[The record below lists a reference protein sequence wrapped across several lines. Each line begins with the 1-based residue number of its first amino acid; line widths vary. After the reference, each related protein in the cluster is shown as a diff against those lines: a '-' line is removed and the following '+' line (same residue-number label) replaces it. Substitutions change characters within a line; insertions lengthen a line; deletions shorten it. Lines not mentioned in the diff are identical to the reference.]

1 MKLPPAVEQLATR
14 FDAMSIRER
23 ALVAAALFAA
33 IVMLWMLAILD
44 PISGK
49 TRALDAE
56 RAAIEEEI
64 ASAKAGIETANATN
78 PTLLALAEEKKIL
91 ASLER
96 VNTELASKSAGL
108 IPPERMVQ
116 VIQDVLNRQHGVAL
130 VSLHNKPVTSLVKS
144 VAPAPTTATAVEPA
158 APEESSTE
166 TSAEAP
172 TDVPATDAAPLESS
186 GPFVHPV
193 EIVVE
198 GSYLDVLAYLKA
210 LEALEWR
217 FHWKV
222 LDLETQQYPVN
233 RVRIELSTLSM
244 DKDWIG
250 V

>member
-1 MKLPPAVEQLATR
+1 MTLPPIVEQYTAR
-14 FDAMSIRER
+14 FDALSIRER
-23 ALVAAALFAA
+23 VLVTCALLAAV
-33 IVMLWMLAILD
+33 VMLWMLAIQD

-49 TRALDAE
+49 ARALAAE
-56 RAAIEEEI
+56 KTSLEEQIAA
-64 ASAKAGIETANATN
+64 AKAGIESTTSSD
-78 PTLLALAEEKKIL
+78 PTTLALAEEKKVL
-91 ASLER
+91 AELEQ
-96 VNTELASKSAGL
+96 VNGQLASKSAGL

-116 VIQDVLNRQHGVAL
+116 VIHDVLSRQHGVTL
-130 VSLHNKPVTSLVKS
+130 VSLHNKPVTGLVKD
-144 VAPAPTTATAVEPA
+144 VPPA
-158 APEESSTE
+158 A
-166 TSAEAP
+166 TSAPSEASVDEGAEAP
-172 TDVPATDAAPLESS
+172 AETTADTADAYAPAEST

-193 EIVVE
+193 ELVIE

-222 LDLETQQYPVN
+222 LDLETQHYPVN

>member
-1 MKLPPAVEQLATR
+1 MTMPPALEQMAAR
-14 FDAMSIRER
+14 FDALSIRER
-23 ALVAAALFAA
+23 VLVTCALLAAV
-33 IVMLWMLAILD
+33 VMLWMLAVQD

-49 TRALDAE
+49 ARALEAE
-56 RAAIEEEI
+56 KISLEEQI
-64 ASAKAGIETANATN
+64 ASAKAGIETATATD
-78 PTLLALAEEKKIL
+78 PTTLALAEEKKVL
-91 ASLER
+91 AQLEQ
-96 VNTELASKSAGL
+96 VNAQLASKSAGL

-116 VIQDVLNRQHGVAL
+116 VIHDVLSRQRGVSL

-144 VAPAPTTATAVEPA
+144 VAPAPTAPAAAEGATEDGTGAAVEAPA
-158 APEESSTE
+158 EG
-166 TSAEAP
+166 SAEA
-172 TDVPATDAAPLESS
+172 APVEST

-193 EIVVE
+193 EIVIE

-217 FHWKV
+217 FYWKV
-222 LDLETQQYPVN
+222 LDLETQHYPVN